1 MSPDNGLQ
9 EQLVPDQRAVSDKAT
24 CPEAADGA
32 IALNGC
38 GRKTEGQDGG
48 WPAYRVLLAV
58 TVISAVPLGI
68 ILSYGVFNAHYQ
80 DIYSSADDAVWI
92 GVVSNG
98 ITFLLMPP
106 LIYVY
111 TTVCRRQPLI
121 HFVWIGWLVTGI
133 SLLGAAF
140 STTIN
145 ALVVTQGLLLGLG
158 VLLCESPMLQI
169 LNTWFVS
176 KRGLAYGIYWGAGD
190 TLAVG
195 ISFLADYL
203 LGSLGTRP
211 TFLIFCGFRLPAA
224 PPPVTVARCSV
235 AFFKH
240 PLFYLLLSA
249 SLFHALCFYIPQ
261 IYLSTFAIE
270 ILALPAYSRPLL
282 TALQNVA
289 AIVGQLSFG
298 WLSDITSLH
307 ILVITSSGTCAV
319 AAITLWGCTS
329 LTGTPSSQL
338 AILCIFAIVFGVLSS
353 GMMSLWAR
361 MGLCF
366 SSSQQQA
373 GPDDIVDHTQPEDEQ
388 HNNKHSVP
396 ATSQVNSDCSQL
408 VFGWLNASRGLG
420 ILVSGPLSKALLNG
434 HQDRPVST
442 NSATFGAG
450 RHWQRVV
457 IFVACMMAAS
467 AIAGL
472 AAWAIDRRER
482 RGRPRKR

>member
-1 MSPDNGLQ
+1 
-9 EQLVPDQRAVSDKAT
+9 
-24 CPEAADGA
+24 
-32 IALNGC
+32 
-38 GRKTEGQDGG
+38 
-48 WPAYRVLLAV
+48 LL
-58 TVISAVPLGI
+58 TRPGI

-80 DIYSSADDAVWI
+80 NIYSSADDAVWI
-92 GVVSNG
+92 GVVSLG

-106 LIYVY
+106 VIYTY
-111 TTVCRRQPLI
+111 TTIFPRQPLI

-145 ALVVTQGLLLGLG
+145 ALIVTQGFLLGFG

-169 LNTWFVS
+169 LNTWWV
-176 KRGLAYGIYWGAGD
+176 KRRGLAYGIYWGAGD

-203 LGSLGTRP
+203 LRSLGTRT
-211 TFLIFCGFRLPAA
+211 TFLIFSGIVSVVPFTCLPLLRERGSKSAWTRSVEKDDLVRWDSASQQLPPLSATTAA
-224 PPPVTVARCSV
+224 SSV
-235 AFFKH
+235 AFYKH
-240 PLFYLLLSA
+240 PLFYLLVGA

-270 ILALPAYSRPLL
+270 VLALPPYSRPLL

-298 WLSDITSLH
+298 WLSDVVSLYGL
-307 ILVITSSGTCAV
+307 IMTSSGVCAV
-319 AAITLWGCTS
+319 AAVTLWGGATLATNS
-329 LTGTPSSQL
+329 SSQL
-338 AILCIFAIVFGVLSS
+338 AILCVFAIVFGVFGS

-366 SSSQQQA
+366 SLSHHQA
-373 GPDDIVDHTQPEDEQ
+373 APDDIVDYPRTDDEQ
-388 HNNKHSVP
+388 HNNKNSVSTTGP
-396 ATSQVNSDCSQL
+396 VSPDCSQL

-420 ILVSGPLSKALLNG
+420 ILVSGPLSKALLDG
-434 HQDRPVST
+434 HQDTPMST
-442 NSATFGAG
+442 DGATFGAG
-450 RHWQRVV
+450 REWRRAM

-467 AIAGL
+467 AMAGL
-472 AAWAIDRRER
+472 AARVVDRRER
-482 RGRPRKR
+482 RGYPRKR